1 MIKII
6 KEGTRKIAECPNCGC
21 EFSYEREDL
30 CMDPIWKKWIVNCPQ
45 CNEAVTVMAERGQYL
60 MDKDTIFVIGFDK
73 SGETSDGSPS
83 DFIARYEKV
92 PGNDRYLRLVSRYP
106 VTKSDKT
113 CQI

>member
-6 KEGTRKIAECPNCGC
+6 KEGTRKISKCPNCGC
-21 EFSYEREDL
+21 EFSYEKEDL

-45 CNEAVTVMAERGQYL
+45 CNEAVTVITERGQYL
-60 MDKDTIFVIGFDK
+60 MDKDKIFVIGFDK

-83 DFIARYEKV
+83 DFIAHYEKV
-92 PGNDRYLRLVSRYP
+92 PGNAKFLCLVAHRTSAE
-106 VTKSDKT
+106 SDKI